1 MKLALIVT
9 KLTGNAENDRMR
21 AAEYCRYA
29 SHKGMI
35 PISSYLNFHG
45 MFEDHLG
52 GAVEHLLV
60 SRLAKKVDEIWVFG
74 NEKDEEKKKRI
85 EEACR
90 EYGSRAKYFDA
101 AQIGEE
107 LLMCAMYTDEL
118 IERLE
123 EMEGI

>member
-1 MKLALIVT
+1 MRLALIVT
-9 KLTGNAENDRMR
+9 KLTGNVENDRMR

-29 SHKGMI
+29 AHKGMI
-35 PISSYLNFHG
+35 PISAYLNFHG
-45 MFEDHLG
+45 MFEEDLG
-52 GAVEHLLV
+52 GAVEHLLI
-60 SRLAKKVDEIWVFG
+60 SRLAKRADEIWVFG
-74 NEKDEEKKKRI
+74 NEKDDEKKKRI

-101 AQIGEE
+101 MQIGEE
-107 LLMCAMYTDEL
+107 LLMCAMYTEEL

>member
-1 MKLALIVT
+1 MRLALIVT

-21 AAEYCRYA
+21 AEEYCRYA
-29 SHKGMI
+29 AHKGMI

-45 MFEDHLG
+45 MFEEDLG

-60 SRLAKKVDEIWVFG
+60 SRLAKRVDEIWVFG
-74 NEKDEEKKKRI
+74 NEKDEEKRKRI

-90 EYGSRAKYFDA
+90 EYGSRAKYFDV

-107 LLMCAMYTDEL
+107 LLMCAMDTDEL

-123 EMEGI
+123 AMAGI

>member
-9 KLTGNAENDRMR
+9 KLTGNAESDRMR

-29 SHKGMI
+29 AHKGMI

-45 MFEDHLG
+45 MFEDGLG

-90 EYGSRAKYFDA
+90 EYGNRAKYFDA
-101 AQIGEE
+101 AQIGEGVPCIQ
-107 LLMCAMYTDEL
+107 MN
-118 IERLE
+118 
-123 EMEGI
+123 